1 MYEMESYTVAVIGAG
16 HAGVEAALSCAR
28 MGCKT
33 VLFTISLD
41 QIANM
46 PCNPSIGGTAKGH
59 LVREIDA
66 LGGEMGK
73 AADACFL
80 QSRMLNRGKG
90 PAVHSL
96 RVQADRVRYHN
107 YMKQVC
113 EQTENLYIKQAEV
126 AEILVEDGAVCGV
139 VTTLGAKY
147 AVKAAI
153 VATGTYLNGR
163 IHVGTVSY
171 ESGPDSALPSRAL
184 GKSLQALG
192 LPLRRFKTGTP
203 CRVHSRSIDF
213 NRMEPQDGDAE
224 IVPFSFATPRE
235 GLHNTVRC
243 YITYTNA
250 ETHRIIRENLNR
262 SPLFTGQI
270 SGIGPRYCPSIETK
284 IVRFAEKERHQL
296 FVEPMGMQTEEY
308 YLQGMS
314 SSLPE
319 DVQLAFLRTIRGLE
333 HVEIMRPAYAIEYD
347 CVDPTAL
354 RPTLET
360 KQIHGLYGAGQ
371 FNGSSGYEE
380 AAAQG
385 IVAGIN
391 AALQAQNKPPMILDR
406 ASSYIGT
413 LVDDLVTKGCEDPYR
428 MMTSRSE
435 YRLVLRQDNADFRL
449 MPIGYKVGLLPEARY
464 QEMLKKYELVETEK
478 QRLLKTNV
486 APSDAFNKF
495 LTEHETAPLS
505 TGCKLADLIR
515 RPQLNY
521 ALLKPF
527 DVERP
532 DYPLE
537 IGEQVEIQ
545 LKYEGYIEKQMA
557 QIARMRKLEEKS
569 LPETVDYT
577 QIRGLRLE
585 AAEKL
590 NAHRPANI
598 GQASR
603 ISGVS
608 PADISVLLVWETA
621 LSGSCFPVSGAT
633 SAESAC

>member
-213 NRMEPQDGDAE
+213 DRMEPQDGDAE

-486 APSDAFNKF
+486 APLDAFNKF

-527 DVERP
+527 DAERP

-569 LPETVDYT
+569 LSETVDYT

-621 LSGSCFPVSGAT
+621 LQKGEQPS
-633 SAESAC
+633 

>member
-213 NRMEPQDGDAE
+213 DRMEPQDGDAE

-391 AALQAQNKPPMILDR
+391 TALQAQNKPPMILDR

-527 DVERP
+527 DAERP

-621 LSGSCFPVSGAT
+621 LQKGEQPS
-633 SAESAC
+633 

>member
-213 NRMEPQDGDAE
+213 DRMEPQDGDAE

-478 QRLLKTNV
+478 QRLWKTNV

-621 LSGSCFPVSGAT
+621 LQKGEQPS
-633 SAESAC
+633 

>member
-213 NRMEPQDGDAE
+213 DRMEPQDGDAE

-262 SPLFTGQI
+262 SPLFTRQI

-621 LSGSCFPVSGAT
+621 LQKGEQPS
-633 SAESAC
+633 